1 MKREISGLFKSTSA
15 RLTLFVLVLGIA
27 LVVGRGACAPRS
39 GIALKDYEVARDY
52 KQAIELF
59 ERNRYWLTAD
69 PKSPVEYSFS
79 TLSPNKD
86 PRYRGTMTIKVLRN
100 NGDLVGFIAYYMK
113 SPVFGFVLYVAV
125 DERYR
130 GKKLADKLMKHA
142 LDDLISRGAQRIE
155 LITRPTNISAQ
166 RVYER
171 IGFHEL
177 GRDNTYVFYEYR
189 P

>member
-1 MKREISGLFKSTSA
+1 MKGKISAAAKSTSV
-15 RLTLFVLVLGIA
+15 RIVFFTTVLGLA
-27 LVVGRGACAPRS
+27 FVVGRGACTPRN
-39 GIALKDYEVARDY
+39 GIAFKDYDVARDY

-69 PKSPVEYSFS
+69 PNSPVEYSFS
-79 TLSPNKD
+79 TLSPNRD
-86 PRYRGTMTIKVLRN
+86 PRYHGLMTVKVLRS
-100 NGDLVGFIAYYMK
+100 NGDLVGFVAYYMK
-113 SPVFGFVLYVAV
+113 SPVFGFVLYLAI

-130 GKKLADKLMKHA
+130 GRKLADQLMKHA
-142 LDDLISRGAQRIE
+142 ISDLVSRGAQRIE

-171 IGFHEL
+171 LGFHEL